1 MAAPAIPWPLRRLAA
16 RPRGRLTRP
25 LHARLY
31 GRPFAPGAGRRLLVL
46 FEPERISYASAYPFL
61 LHARAFAERHGAQI
75 RLLETGAALAH
86 GLPAGLARPTHVI
99 AQSWLLDPPE
109 RHDALARLLAGM
121 PEGTV
126 TAYLDTSA
134 NTDIRLARPFAGVD
148 FYFKKVLFADRAAH
162 LRPTEGDTNLAEHYG
177 RLFGKPEATV
187 DWAVPGSILAALRL
201 APNFLTAPGL
211 AEGFLARTAAPDGPR
226 EIDLHARLGGTRA
239 GGWYGAMRRAAE
251 AAAQAVPGLATVTG
265 TGVARGRFM
274 AELRASKMCFS
285 PFGYGELCWRDI
297 EAILAGAVLL
307 KPDMSHLDT
316 APDLYRDGETY
327 VALRWDFSDLAE
339 KATALAADPERR
351 ARIARAAHSIAR
363 NYLKSDGPAETYAPL
378 FT

>member
-1 MAAPAIPWPLRRLAA
+1 MAARAIPWPLRRLAA

-46 FEPERISYASAYPFL
+46 FEPGRISYASAYPFV

-75 RLLETGAALAH
+75 RLLETGVALAQ
-86 GLPAGLARPTHVI
+86 GLPPGLARPTHVI

-109 RHDALARLLAGM
+109 RHDALARLLGGL

-134 NTDIRLARPFAGVD
+134 NADIRLARPFSEVD
-148 FYFKKVLFADRAAH
+148 LYFKKSLFADRAAH
-162 LRPTEGDTNLAEHYG
+162 LRPTAGDTNLTEYYG
-177 RLFGKPEATV
+177 HLFGMPEATV
-187 DWAVPGSILAALRL
+187 DWAIPQSILPKLRV

-211 AEGFLARTAAPDGPR
+211 AEGFLARRAPPDGQR
-226 EIDLHARLGGTRA
+226 EIDLHVRLGGTRA

-251 AAAQAVPGLATVTG
+251 AAAQAVPGLATVSG
-265 TGVARGRFM
+265 SGVAPGRFM

-285 PFGYGELCWRDI
+285 PFGFGELCWRDI

-327 VALRWDFSDLAE
+327 VALKWDFSDLAE
-339 KATALAADPERR
+339 QATTLAADPERR
-351 ARIARAAHSIAR
+351 GRIARAAHSAAR
-363 NYLKSDGPAETYAPL
+363 AYLENDGPAGTYAPL
-378 FT
+378 FM

>member
-1 MAAPAIPWPLRRLAA
+1 MIPWPLRRLAA
-16 RPRGRLTRP
+16 RPRGRLTSP

-46 FEPERISYASAYPFL
+46 FEPARISYASAYPFL
-61 LHARAFAERHGAQI
+61 LHARGFAERHGAQI

-109 RHDALARLLAGM
+109 RHDALARLLAGL

-134 NTDIRLARPFAGVD
+134 NADIRLARPFADVD
-148 FYFKKVLFADRAAH
+148 FYLKKSLFADRAAH
-162 LRPTEGDTNLAEHYG
+162 LRPTEGHTNLTEHYG
-177 RLFGKPEATV
+177 RLFGLPQDMT
-187 DWAVPGSILAALRL
+187 DWQVPKRVLPKLRV

-211 AEGFLARTAAPDGPR
+211 AEGFLGRAAAPDGSR

-239 GGWYGAMRRAAE
+239 EGWYGAMRRAAE
-251 AAAQAVPGLATVTG
+251 AAAEAVPGLATITG

-285 PFGYGELCWRDI
+285 PFGFGELCWRDI

-339 KATALAADPERR
+339 KAIALAEDDERR
-351 ARIARAAHSIAR
+351 TRIARAAYTTAR
-363 NYLKSDGPAETYAPL
+363 TYIESDGPAETYAPL